1 MQILDLKLKMLKN
14 LRSTNFSSI
23 DSNTIMKI
31 SILCYNRVPDMI
43 KDTLKTGKNKLTYPQ
58 LTKQNLRNTKRENQR
73 KKLFLKIFKIRLRN
87 LNLSSLSHKIQQLKL
102 VFLLRMLEQ
111 LNSNLKEMV

>member
-1 MQILDLKLKMLKN
+1 
-14 LRSTNFSSI
+14 
-23 DSNTIMKI
+23 
-31 SILCYNRVPDMI
+31 MI

-111 LNSNLKEMV
+111 LNSNLKEMG

>member
-1 MQILDLKLKMLKN
+1 
-14 LRSTNFSSI
+14 
-23 DSNTIMKI
+23 
-31 SILCYNRVPDMI
+31 MI
-43 KDTLKTGKNKLTYPQ
+43 KNTMQTGKNKLTYPQ
-58 LTKQNLRNTKRENQR
+58 LTKQNLRNTKREIQR

-111 LNSNLKEMV
+111 LNSNLKEMG

>member
-1 MQILDLKLKMLKN
+1 
-14 LRSTNFSSI
+14 
-23 DSNTIMKI
+23 
-31 SILCYNRVPDMI
+31 MI

-58 LTKQNLRNTKRENQR
+58 LTKQNLRNTKREIQR
-73 KKLFLKIFKIRLRN
+73 KKLFLKIFKISLRN

-111 LNSNLKEMV
+111 LNSNLKEMG

>member
-1 MQILDLKLKMLKN
+1 
-14 LRSTNFSSI
+14 
-23 DSNTIMKI
+23 
-31 SILCYNRVPDMI
+31 MI
-43 KDTLKTGKNKLTYPQ
+43 KNTMQTGKNKLTYPQ

-111 LNSNLKEMV
+111 LNSNLKEMG

>member
-1 MQILDLKLKMLKN
+1 
-14 LRSTNFSSI
+14 
-23 DSNTIMKI
+23 
-31 SILCYNRVPDMI
+31 MI

-111 LNSNLKEMV
+111 LNSSLKEMG

>member
-1 MQILDLKLKMLKN
+1 
-14 LRSTNFSSI
+14 
-23 DSNTIMKI
+23 
-31 SILCYNRVPDMI
+31 MI